1 MRDTITF
8 RASGSSDP
16 IIGETI
22 STEEMM
28 EGKKFCPICYE
39 FKDIVIDWNC
49 KRGCIYEFCRDCKK
63 DISLCP
69 LCKEPYGLY
78 KDSSDIPEDLQLYVS
93 SNYSMSPGP
102 DFPNKITIGPRI
114 FYMSDQNH
122 KPKNIPNSYKESLG
136 PIWTKIILGNHT
148 AYDSLTKL
156 GAGKGLKLDVYEEWN
171 DEHNTGSF
179 KIVITKL
186 SQANRVNTE
195 RSHSFKGNDEE
206 KSVYIA
212 YENSGSSSPSSSRK
226 RKADEPPPVRETI
239 QTAKRMDLS
248 GPRTLF

>member
-39 FKDIVIDWNC
+39 FKDSVIDWNC

-78 KDSSDIPEDLQLYVS
+78 KDSSDIPEDLQL
-93 SNYSMSPGP
+93 SN
-102 DFPNKITIGPRI
+102 
-114 FYMSDQNH
+114 
-122 KPKNIPNSYKESLG
+122 
-136 PIWTKIILGNHT
+136 ILH
-148 AYDSLTKL
+148 
-156 GAGKGLKLDVYEEWN
+156 E
-171 DEHNTGSF
+171 
-179 KIVITKL
+179 
-186 SQANRVNTE
+186 
-195 RSHSFKGNDEE
+195 
-206 KSVYIA
+206 
-212 YENSGSSSPSSSRK
+212 
-226 RKADEPPPVRETI
+226 
-239 QTAKRMDLS
+239 
-248 GPRTLF
+248 